1 MKRIVCVSLCILL
14 CLAAAFAV
22 VAYVDEDE
30 LPGIIMGPP
39 LPGYENIE
47 AVALVG
53 YGFQGDEVNGDGAS
67 ILYLDQGGW
76 WGPNEY
82 TATVS
87 YNAGTN
93 MAFQIVLWDVA
104 GNQWKLGSTQM
115 TIGSKFTLDRV
126 NDFTWLEFSGK
137 TGCILDIVVQFPYSS
152 DESYPSMLIEQRK
165 VPVSTRDLLVLKPV
179 GWEKIYAY
187 ADGSEELG
195 EYPGKRLYQLGLLYH
210 LPLENGA
217 QKLVLSNPE
226 GEVKTSAIQLKDN
239 GKDVT
244 VILDEDGSYQIFY
257 DTLPDGIRKLT
268 ARIPY
273 NRHSAIINEF
283 EPGVLEEHTIAWL
296 AERNGLFYT
305 FIRDTTEEVQIACIG
320 NGGAYWESDPI
331 KLEPNGK
338 DVSVDLSSYEA
349 VVLNRENALSRKITV
364 IPPSTWCSVEVCNEA
379 FASYP
384 GTALYQGDYGYV
396 TDIPVYLTEIG
407 LSGRLANG
415 NRKSAGT
422 IRLEDNGLNATITIA
437 EDGSYT
443 VLYGVMGDLTG
454 DSKLNIGDAAR
465 LYAHLRGS
473 TILTDSDVLLRADI
487 TGDGNLNMGDV
498 AKLYSM
504 IRNSRLV

>member
-30 LPGIIMGPP
+30 LPGIIMGSP
-39 LPGYENIE
+39 LPGYEKIE

-87 YNAGTN
+87 YNAGSN

-104 GNQWKLGSTQM
+104 GNQWELGSTQM
-115 TIGSKFTLDRV
+115 TIGSEFTLDRV

-137 TGCILDIVVQFPYSS
+137 TGCILDIEVQFPYSS
-152 DESYPSMLIEQRK
+152 DEGYLSILIEQRK
-165 VPVSTRDLLVLKPV
+165 VPVSTRDLLVLKPA

-195 EYPGKRLYQLGLLYH
+195 EYPGERLYQLGLLYH
-210 LPLENGA
+210 LSLENGA

-239 GKDVT
+239 GKNVT

-257 DTLPDGIRKLT
+257 DALPDGIRKLT

-273 NRHSAIINEF
+273 DRYNALINEF
-283 EPGVLEEHTIAWL
+283 EPGVLEEYTIGWL

-349 VVLNRENALSRKITV
+349 VVLNREDALSRKITV
-364 IPPSTWCSVEVCNEA
+364 IPPSTWCSVEVCNKA

-384 GTALYQGDYGYV
+384 GTALYQGDSGYV

-454 DSKLNIGDAAR
+454 DGKLNIGDAAR